1 MFHLKIKLIFLKLYI
16 KLMLHLLFIHSIY
29 YYLFFLHYFYIKSK
43 DFLCPP
49 PFCENKVEGF
59 FGSYP
64 LSLYILYQ
72 NLIMLSIGFYI
83 FLWFFLFSME
93 LKNFFYMIFLF
104 LYRKIFFF
112 FKWILEHIFIYS
124 FFHMNNYSYIC
135 NLNK

>member
-29 YYLFFLHYFYIKSK
+29 YYLFFFALFLH
-43 DFLCPP
+43 
-49 PFCENKVEGF
+49 KVEGF

-83 FLWFFLFSME
+83 FL
-93 LKNFFYMIFLF
+93 
-104 LYRKIFFF
+104 
-112 FKWILEHIFIYS
+112 
-124 FFHMNNYSYIC
+124 
-135 NLNK
+135 

>member
-72 NLIMLSIGFYI
+72 NLIMLSIDFLYI
-83 FLWFFLFSME
+83 SMIFLFSME
-93 LKNFFYMIFLF
+93 LKIFFLYDFFILIQENIFLF
-104 LYRKIFFF
+104 
-112 FKWILEHIFIYS
+112 
-124 FFHMNNYSYIC
+124 
-135 NLNK
+135 